1 MVNLEE
7 LQGKTVLVTG
17 GAGFIGSHLCGRL
30 LELGAKVI
38 CVDNLSTGKKENIE
52 HLEKRFLDKTSL
64 NFIQLDT
71 NTDLEKLREVFEKFK
86 PDYVFHYAAMVGVK
100 RLAEK
105 PLDFFV
111 DRCGIENI
119 FELSKE
125 FKVKKVIYSSSS
137 EVYGEPVNPEDKAG
151 AYINVRNH
159 DPYALTKLFGECMA
173 YHYSKQPDSD
183 LQTCSL
189 RFFNV
194 YGPRQES
201 SDYGFVIGV
210 FIRQVLKGL
219 APTVFDG
226 GSQTR
231 DFVYVK
237 DNVEAAIHALLAKE
251 TNGKTLNIG
260 RGTPTTILDLAERII
275 KLSGLN
281 LQPAHMTGRGIEIK
295 HRNPDVAEMKELLG
309 YELQT
314 SLDEGLKLTY
324 DWYKENVGK

>member
-17 GAGFIGSHLCGRL
+17 GAGFIGSHLCERL

-38 CVDNLSTGKKENIE
+38 CVDDLSTGKEENMPKNLIFKKIDVNEDTKE
-52 HLEKRFLDKTSL
+52 
-64 NFIQLDT
+64 
-71 NTDLEKLREVFEKFK
+71 LREIFENYR

-111 DRCGIENI
+111 DMEGIKNI
-119 FELSKE
+119 FELSKK
-125 FKVKKVIYSSSS
+125 FGVKKVVYSSSS
-137 EVYGEPVNPEDKAG
+137 EVYGEPMNPEDKAG

-159 DPYALTKLFGECMA
+159 DPYALTKLFGECLA
-173 YHYSKQPDSD
+173 HHYFKQYD
-183 LQTCSL
+183 LPTCSL

-201 SDYGFVIGV
+201 SDYGFVIGI
-210 FIRQVLKGL
+210 FIKQVLVGKN
-219 APTVFDG
+219 PTVFDG

-237 DNVEAAIHALLAKE
+237 DNVLAAIHALLTEK

-275 KLSGLN
+275 KLSGKDFLK
-281 LQPAHMTGRGIEIK
+281 PDFVAGRGIEIK

-314 SLDEGLKLTY
+314 SLDEGLKITY
-324 DWYKENVGK
+324 DWYKETVQ

>member
-1 MVNLEE
+1 MVDLRQLE
-7 LQGKTVLVTG
+7 GKTVLVTG
-17 GAGFIGSHLCGRL
+17 GAGFIGSHLCERL

-38 CVDNLSTGKKENIE
+38 CVDNLLTGKTENFK
-52 HLEKRFLDKTSL
+52 HLAEKFGDKF
-64 NFIQLDT
+64 NAFKYDI
-71 NTDLEKLREVFEKFK
+71 NTQREELKKVFEELK

-111 DRCGIENI
+111 DRKGIENI

-125 FKVKKVIYSSSS
+125 FGVKKVIYSSSS

-173 YHYSKQPDSD
+173 YHYWKQYNLP
-183 LQTCSL
+183 TCSL

-201 SDYGFVIGV
+201 SDYGFVIGI
-210 FIRQVLKGL
+210 FIKQVLAGKN
-219 APTVFDG
+219 PTVFDSG
-226 GSQTR
+226 LQTR

-237 DNVEAAIHALLAKE
+237 DNVEAAIHALLTEK

-275 KLSGLN
+275 KLSGKDLK
-281 LQPAHMTGRGIEIK
+281 PEFMVGRGIEIK
-295 HRNPDVAEMKELLG
+295 HRNPDVDQMKELLE
-309 YELQT
+309 YELET

-324 DWYKENVGK
+324 DWYKDNVGE